1 MQGSCWG
8 SRRRALF
15 PSLLLPFCFFFLFL
29 CGCHSSSHLSWRREA
44 GRVEKNRC
52 VPEDGPGA
60 SALGLSRS
68 LQWTW
73 MVTEVT
79 RSSITCPSLP
89 HLGAQTLSLRQLLR
103 KPDKVSRGLEGE
115 GLSPHRAA
123 HTPWG
128 TGLCLREQMRY
139 RSGTVPPCI
148 AHRGASAGF
157 LTSVS
162 SSTQWELWWPL

>member
-1 MQGSCWG
+1 
-8 SRRRALF
+8 
-15 PSLLLPFCFFFLFL
+15 
-29 CGCHSSSHLSWRREA
+29 
-44 GRVEKNRC
+44 
-52 VPEDGPGA
+52 
-60 SALGLSRS
+60 
-68 LQWTW
+68 

-79 RSSITCPSLP
+79 ESSITCPSLP
-89 HLGAQTLSLRQLLR
+89 HLGTQTLSLRQLLR

-115 GLSPHRAA
+115 GLSLHRAA

-157 LTSVS
+157 LTSVFTSVS
-162 SSTQWELWWPL
+162 SSTQWELWWPLWSCAAAITVRGVVSGTKQARFSGGPASTKWAFLSLSPGFRRVRMGCG